1 MIILLDNGHGGIVNG
16 KYTTAGK
23 RSPIWNDGS
32 QLFEGEFNRAIVNR
46 IIEKLT
52 QLRIPYVNIAPEYW
66 DVRLATRVKRANEY
80 PANNSLYV
88 SIHSNAGGGNGSE
101 MFTSIRPTRSDK
113 FATIFGEE
121 FKAEFQNENL
131 REDWSDGDLDKERN
145 FYVLKHTKMPAILTE
160 NFFMDNERECKQY
173 LMTNEGRDRIAQYH
187 VKAIQKIVSSF

>member
-1 MIILLDNGHGGIVNG
+1 MDEN
-16 KYTTAGK
+16 
-23 RSPIWNDGS
+23 
-32 QLFEGEFNRAIVNR
+32 
-46 IIEKLT
+46 
-52 QLRIPYVNIAPEYW
+52 
-66 DVRLATRVKRANEY
+66 VKK
-80 PANNSLYV
+80 S
-88 SIHSNAGGGNGSE
+88 NGSE